1 MTEYGQQLWLLKTLA
16 AKPMHIISRCQ
27 TSVTGEETIIICMN
41 VGLAELAMHNT
52 VIHTVHSLYVYKK

>member
-1 MTEYGQQLWLLKTLA
+1 MTEYGQQLWLLKLLA
-16 AKPMHIISRCQ
+16 AMHLNIISRCQ

-52 VIHTVHSLYVYKK
+52 VIHTVHSLYVHKK